1 MNVSIQLT
9 LAKNFRLSAALVPVS
24 TEAKTNLPGA
34 YHAGHVAH
42 CPSTASGSTRT
53 RMKPCARPAPGP
65 VTVSPTVASMPTRPG
80 MLGNPSTAGPAGAIH
95 ALPKWTGSTSTLLEL
110 SAVTD
115 RGTGRSAQWPTE

>member
-53 RMKPCARPAPGP
+53 RMKPRARPAPGLLARQWP
-65 VTVSPTVASMPTRPG
+65 ACPPALACSATPARLVLQAQFTHSRNGPG
-80 MLGNPSTAGPAGAIH
+80 GL
-95 ALPKWTGSTSTLLEL
+95 TLLEL

-115 RGTGRSAQWPTE
+115 SGTGRSAQWPTE